1 MTRFQKL
8 AAATVAT
15 TFILVVIG
23 VLVRATNSGVA
34 CPSWP
39 GCFPGQFLPGF
50 DAGANVWIEWTH
62 RAGTIGQTRNPVTG
76 CDRISAGCDN
86 CYALTLARRLKERY
100 PHLVIVFVNSGLTQL
115 ASQ

>member
-39 GCFPGQFLPGF
+39 GCFPGQFLPGL

-62 RAGTIGQTRNPVTG
+62 RTVAFLIGILVLGVAALALLDHR
-76 CDRISAGCDN
+76 DRPSIVWPSLAAVGI
-86 CYALTLARRLKERY
+86 ALFQAYLGQEKTPNRQ
-100 PHLVIVFVNSGLTQL
+100 G
-115 ASQ
+115 